1 LELAV
6 NLLIQVFSAT
16 NLMDKNHS
24 TIVHQPPQSKMN
36 SSRTGLAHREKTSAQ
51 HKKMFSSLQLMEHG
65 SPNNT
70 LGVQKLQ
77 LIQPKLKVLSVVMQV
92 LFQTRQL
99 LTGTVNITSPPLR
112 QQVSSL
118 FKLNN
123 TVSMSM

>member
-1 LELAV
+1 
-6 NLLIQVFSAT
+6 
-16 NLMDKNHS
+16 MDKNHS

-36 SSRTGLAHREKTSAQ
+36 SSRTGLAHREKTNAQ
-51 HKKMFSSLQLMEHG
+51 HKKMFSSLQPMEHG

-77 LIQPKLKVLSVVMQV
+77 LIQQKLKVLSVLMQE
-92 LFQTRQL
+92 LFQTRLL

-118 FKLNN
+118 FKPSN